1 MKKILL
7 SSLIFFS
14 LTSIAG
20 CSYSKPDQSVEQIP
34 PKTEEVI
41 KPLTVKVEVVCIDK
55 VTKDGKPV
63 FNKDGKRAQDCKSMK
78 VREKLITKP
87 PERN

>member
-7 SSLIFFS
+7 SSFIFFS
-14 LTSIAG
+14 ITFIMG
-20 CSYSKPDQSVEQIP
+20 CSYSKPDKSVEQIP

-41 KPLTVKVEVVCIDK
+41 KPLPIKVEVVCIDR

-78 VREKLITKP
+78 VREKIKTKP

>member
-1 MKKILL
+1 MKKKLMPF
-7 SSLIFFS
+7 IFLFS
-14 LTSIAG
+14 LMTAA
-20 CSYSKPDQSVEQIP
+20 CSQNTIEKKSDPILTEV
-34 PKTEEVI
+34 EEV
-41 KPLTVKVEVVCIDK
+41 KPLTVKVEVVCIDR

>member
-1 MKKILL
+1 MAAACSQNTIEKKSDPIL
-7 SSLIFFS
+7 
-14 LTSIAG
+14 TE
-20 CSYSKPDQSVEQIP
+20 V
-34 PKTEEVI
+34 EEV
-41 KPLTVKVEVVCIDK
+41 KPLTVKVEVVCIDR